1 MCNVPSQTW
10 DTFLSAPHGSG
21 CPTGLVFPPPISLT
35 LLLSSIW
42 GSPSVLLS
50 VLTFLSFQV
59 AALCF
64 LLSPFLCGSSDV
76 IYHLKII
83 KSSESV
89 SPAQTN
95 NTLFSFSCP
104 RTCPSSLAQ
113 WLYHS
118 QSGSNQECGV
128 IFNSFLCSAQSPTC
142 TSSLTQDLFAPSLT
156 HSLNLSPYHCSLG
169 HFPCPNPN
177 RPNSY
182 LLSFQLPLSPFGGSF
197 FQPCNHATS
206 SLYDPRGT
214 FLKTKESSLSWP

>member
-1 MCNVPSQTW
+1 MPHRPGFSPSYFS
-10 DTFLSAPHGSG
+10 D
-21 CPTGLVFPPPISLT
+21 PPPQLHLGVPFCPPVCVNFPKFPGHCSLFSA
-35 LLLSSIW
+35 LSILMW
-42 GSPSVLLS
+42 
-50 VLTFLSFQV
+50 FQW
-59 AALCF
+59 CYI
-64 LLSPFLCGSSDV
+64 PF
-76 IYHLKII
+76 KII

-118 QSGSNQECGV
+118 QSRSNQGCGV

-156 HSLNLSPYHCSLG
+156 QSLNLSPYHCSLG

-214 FLKTKESSLSWP
+214 FLKTKEPSLSRP